1 MKELIRRLTR
11 RGAGSAPDGAVAP
24 QAIPEGGLPT
34 EPEPGATTE
43 TPPLK
48 PPPDL
53 PLFFMLSHLD
63 DDGPV
68 RLDGVKLGVCE
79 VMGLEID
86 EPKLGAFA
94 GALNALDFPAQLL
107 VRQHPPRL
115 ERLRENL
122 KQAQPADLPPQTRAA
137 SESLR
142 RLLSDLEA
150 RDGILDRRFYA
161 VCEFARVDDLRGLLA
176 RAGLAVHPLRGRQL
190 RMFLVAAALGGS
202 PAEFDEETPVE
213 VEIGRR
219 DMRVGDRL
227 VRSLHLGRWPRSL
240 APGFLQGLMAAGAPM
255 DLSVH
260 VGPIPTE
267 QAARTLEWQKVRFE
281 SAQSLSLKRGRTM
294 SPEAE
299 IALEDITRLRDEVQ
313 RGRERL
319 FHSSLS
325 VTLHAK
331 DEASLREMTQRA
343 KAHFAATLGK
353 LDNLAFRQREGL
365 LSTLPLALNAVA
377 EWRSLDTSSIARLFP
392 FSPPD
397 MDTRSGTLYGID
409 MRACSPV
416 VYDPWDGT
424 HLNANT
430 AVLARSGSGK
440 SFATK
445 LGVLR
450 GITRGITAY
459 VIDPEGEYADM
470 ARAAGGRVLSPGVPG
485 EGMNPFVIDKGDSE
499 EMLQRIGSLSR
510 LIEVMVG
517 ESLGADRR
525 ASLDHALAGYYARPR
540 ERTGFR
546 DFYTH
551 LQESEAG
558 DPDLARLLRPF
569 ATGSLRHL
577 LSDEGDDLLGNE
589 ALVTVFDLHLLE
601 PELRPAAAMV
611 CTETVWAA
619 AAQDPKPRL
628 LVVDEVWSIMQHPE
642 GAAFMVSMAKRA
654 RKHRLG
660 LQFITQDV
668 QDLLSED
675 TSRTITGHSG
685 RALLQNAA
693 FKLLLQQDAAAI
705 STVGDAF
712 DLPQDL
718 QRWLLSC
725 PRGDGLLLTKGN
737 RFPVRIEATPEET
750 AVIEWTARTPL
761 EKGTTPM
768 KLNPK
773 NILFGGDEDKKSPVL
788 LAVTPP
794 RTGERTLLGVE
805 NLLQSIAVPE
815 PFSLELAGDMD
826 GVTLMARCLDD
837 QVVRGQLAAHY
848 PQARIRNVDPG
859 DDPLRLGEGEQA
871 WSITLRAD
879 GPEYVPLRT
888 FRDDDLLDPGSDPL
902 IALMGALSAL
912 NEGERVVARL
922 MLRSLGPDWSQAHMD
937 KAHKRPGMEPREPAY
952 TFQTKP
958 LQMDGIT
965 MAVLGIGALAA
976 LKGYLWVQDGEIWKA
991 ALLGVGTALG
1001 LAAGGWAWWRWK
1013 KARNRVEDPILIQEK
1028 VSRIAF
1034 DAEIQVT
1041 AVLPDDTGQQ
1051 RAGELL
1057 GPVAAAYRHFDNPAG
1072 ARFKVDKVRPVAPD
1086 PSLLHPAGPG
1096 LFGRRSV
1103 LGVREVAALWHP
1115 PGAGDE
1121 TPLVERSGSKG
1132 LIPSARGIRG
1142 GALVGDTTAGKPM
1155 PVHFPEDLLRRHHL
1169 YVARTRMG
1177 KSTLMHHIAVHKMR
1191 EKAEGRDG
1199 DAIVVIDPHTDL
1211 VDGILEHVPD
1221 SLTDRVRLI
1230 DLSDESRSPGINL
1243 LDTRVFSD
1251 RDRTADSVV
1260 RVAKGLWEQWG
1271 PRMQSI
1277 LEQTVKTLH
1286 EANEHPETDENEQ
1299 HTILDGLRLL
1309 SNDPYRNAVLAK
1321 VSDPYLLEW
1330 WARDFGSWHRQYKAE
1345 ALAPV
1350 QTRLSY
1356 YASSKR
1362 ARAIL
1367 GQRRST
1373 IDIRETILDGGV
1385 LLVSTSQGTV
1395 GRDVAALVG
1404 ASLLNLVDAV
1414 IREQGSVSLRE
1425 RRGALVIVDEM
1436 QTMPGVDYESML
1448 SELGKFGASFILATQ
1463 SLAKLDDLSRTMRDT
1478 LLANV
1483 GCLAVFQVAGNDAR
1497 TLVWELGKD
1506 RVTEEDIVSLPVHHC
1521 YVRATVGKERMDA
1534 FSMEVRK
1541 PEGGDRDRADR
1552 IRRASSAYTVSAQQ
1566 LAYAEAEGHGRVEEF
1581 RKGVEV
1587 LSETGPREEEKKTP
1601 HGPERW
1607 KRTSR
1612 RKAQRKERPDED
1624 HRQ

>member
-1 MKELIRRLTR
+1 MKKLLERITR
-11 RGAGSAPDGAVAP
+11 RGGETPLGESAAP
-24 QAIPEGGLPT
+24 QEMPEGGLPT
-34 EPEPGATTE
+34 ESEPSATTAA
-43 TPPLK
+43 PK
-48 PPPDL
+48 PPPEL

-115 ERLRENL
+115 ERLRDDLRE
-122 KQAQPADLPPQTRAA
+122 AQPEDLPPQTRDAA
-137 SESLR
+137 ESLG
-142 RLLSDLEA
+142 RLLTDLEN

-161 VCEFARVDDLRGLLA
+161 VCEVARIDDLRGLLA
-176 RAGLAVHPLRGRQL
+176 RAGLSVHQLKGRQL
-190 RMFLVAAALGGS
+190 RLFLIAATLGGS
-202 PAEFDEETPVE
+202 PSEHDEESPVE

-219 DMRVGDRL
+219 EVRIGLPGQRTGAHL
-227 VRSLHLGRWPRSL
+227 TRSLHLGKWPRSL

-260 VGPIPTE
+260 VGPIPAE

-281 SAQSLSLKRGRTM
+281 SAQSLSFKRGRTM

-331 DEASLREMTQRA
+331 DETSLREMTQRA

-365 LSTLPLALNAVA
+365 LATLPLALNAVA

-397 MDTRSGTLYGID
+397 LDTRSGTLYGID

-485 EGMNPFVIDKGDSE
+485 EGMNPFVIDKGDSDE
-499 EMLQRIGSLSR
+499 LLQRIGSLRR

-517 ESLGADRR
+517 ESLGAERR
-525 ASLDHALAGYYARPR
+525 ASLDHALAGYYAQPR

-546 DFYTH
+546 DFYQY
-551 LQESEAG
+551 LQKDEAG
-558 DPDLARLLRPF
+558 DAGLARLLRPF

-725 PRGDGLLLTKGN
+725 PRGDGLLLAKGN

-750 AVIEWTARTPL
+750 AVIEW
-761 EKGTTPM
+761 
-768 KLNPK
+768 
-773 NILFGGDEDKKSPVL
+773 
-788 LAVTPP
+788 
-794 RTGERTLLGVE
+794 
-805 NLLQSIAVPE
+805 
-815 PFSLELAGDMD
+815 
-826 GVTLMARCLDD
+826 
-837 QVVRGQLAAHY
+837 
-848 PQARIRNVDPG
+848 
-859 DDPLRLGEGEQA
+859 
-871 WSITLRAD
+871 
-879 GPEYVPLRT
+879 
-888 FRDDDLLDPGSDPL
+888 
-902 IALMGALSAL
+902 
-912 NEGERVVARL
+912 
-922 MLRSLGPDWSQAHMD
+922 
-937 KAHKRPGMEPREPAY
+937 RPG
-952 TFQTKP
+952 
-958 LQMDGIT
+958 
-965 MAVLGIGALAA
+965 
-976 LKGYLWVQDGEIWKA
+976 
-991 ALLGVGTALG
+991 
-1001 LAAGGWAWWRWK
+1001 
-1013 KARNRVEDPILIQEK
+1013 
-1028 VSRIAF
+1028 
-1034 DAEIQVT
+1034 
-1041 AVLPDDTGQQ
+1041 
-1051 RAGELL
+1051 
-1057 GPVAAAYRHFDNPAG
+1057 
-1072 ARFKVDKVRPVAPD
+1072 
-1086 PSLLHPAGPG
+1086 
-1096 LFGRRSV
+1096 
-1103 LGVREVAALWHP
+1103 
-1115 PGAGDE
+1115 
-1121 TPLVERSGSKG
+1121 
-1132 LIPSARGIRG
+1132 
-1142 GALVGDTTAGKPM
+1142 
-1155 PVHFPEDLLRRHHL
+1155 
-1169 YVARTRMG
+1169 
-1177 KSTLMHHIAVHKMR
+1177 
-1191 EKAEGRDG
+1191 
-1199 DAIVVIDPHTDL
+1199 
-1211 VDGILEHVPD
+1211 
-1221 SLTDRVRLI
+1221 
-1230 DLSDESRSPGINL
+1230 
-1243 LDTRVFSD
+1243 
-1251 RDRTADSVV
+1251 
-1260 RVAKGLWEQWG
+1260 
-1271 PRMQSI
+1271 
-1277 LEQTVKTLH
+1277 
-1286 EANEHPETDENEQ
+1286 Q
-1299 HTILDGLRLL
+1299 HR
-1309 SNDPYRNAVLAK
+1309 
-1321 VSDPYLLEW
+1321 
-1330 WARDFGSWHRQYKAE
+1330 
-1345 ALAPV
+1345 
-1350 QTRLSY
+1350 
-1356 YASSKR
+1356 
-1362 ARAIL
+1362 
-1367 GQRRST
+1367 
-1373 IDIRETILDGGV
+1373 
-1385 LLVSTSQGTV
+1385 
-1395 GRDVAALVG
+1395 
-1404 ASLLNLVDAV
+1404 
-1414 IREQGSVSLRE
+1414 
-1425 RRGALVIVDEM
+1425 
-1436 QTMPGVDYESML
+1436 
-1448 SELGKFGASFILATQ
+1448 
-1463 SLAKLDDLSRTMRDT
+1463 
-1478 LLANV
+1478 
-1483 GCLAVFQVAGNDAR
+1483 
-1497 TLVWELGKD
+1497 
-1506 RVTEEDIVSLPVHHC
+1506 
-1521 YVRATVGKERMDA
+1521 
-1534 FSMEVRK
+1534 
-1541 PEGGDRDRADR
+1541 
-1552 IRRASSAYTVSAQQ
+1552 
-1566 LAYAEAEGHGRVEEF
+1566 
-1581 RKGVEV
+1581 
-1587 LSETGPREEEKKTP
+1587 
-1601 HGPERW
+1601 
-1607 KRTSR
+1607 
-1612 RKAQRKERPDED
+1612 
-1624 HRQ
+1624 